1 MKYEQTPFTHPN
13 PYGPRTDISKRPV
26 ESPKPKVTTLADLF
40 PYMDQFALG
49 FQETFELLTNHATTK
64 PATYPPCDILK
75 DGDNYEIQIA
85 LAGFKKSDI
94 KVEVQDLTL
103 TVSSDVVK
111 EDDATVKV
119 VHNGIAKRNFTHTF
133 ALAQYVV
140 VKSAEMADGILSIKL
155 ETEIP
160 DEKKPKVIAID

>member
-1 MKYEQTPFTHPN
+1 MNYEKHAHIGRDLAKQIH
-13 PYGPRTDISKRPV
+13 SA
-26 ESPKPKVTTLADLF
+26 PKVTTTLADLF

-49 FQETFELLTNHATTK
+49 FQETFELLNTHAKTR
-64 PATYPPCDILK
+64 PATYPPCDILQ
-75 DGDNYEIQIA
+75 DGDKYEIQVA

-94 KVEVQDLTL
+94 KVEVEDLTL

-111 EDDATVKV
+111 EDEETIKV
-119 VHNGIAKRNFTHTF
+119 VHNGIAKRNFTHKF
-133 ALAQYVV
+133 ALGQYVV

-160 DEKKPKVIAID
+160 DEKKPKLIAIR